1 MSAIFRLTASIP
13 HESEI
18 QKVALHY
25 LQRHPFVAWAE
36 RFNSGAF
43 GGEYEDKQGRSKR
56 HFVRFSTLEGCPDII
71 GQLTNGLHLAVE
83 MKRPPWHKPAPPNP
97 SKKGGMREYN
107 QHQHLLN
114 VVRHGGV
121 GFFATSVEE
130 VAARINAAARGII
143 APPLWLDAQAAILS
157 ATKGG

>member
-43 GGEYEDKQGRSKR
+43 GGEYEDKRGRSKR